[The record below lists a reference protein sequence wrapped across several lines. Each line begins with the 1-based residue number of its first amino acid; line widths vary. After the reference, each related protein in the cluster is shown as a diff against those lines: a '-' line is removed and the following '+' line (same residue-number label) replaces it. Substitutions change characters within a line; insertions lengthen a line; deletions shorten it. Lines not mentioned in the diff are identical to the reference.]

1 MISMKPAFDALASNI
16 IVARKY
22 YEPLLAAM
30 NRFAITAPA
39 EQQMFLA
46 QVAHE
51 SGGFN
56 HVEENLNYSAAAL
69 LRVFPK
75 YFTPQQ
81 ASEYARKPMAIANR
95 VYANRMGNGDE
106 FSGDGFRYCG
116 RGLIQLTGK
125 NNYTAFAKDLLGDQ
139 WELLIKEPGTI
150 SADPNYAALSAAWF
164 WNKNK
169 LGEVSHDIELTT
181 KRING
186 GLHGL
191 DDRKNKLAT
200 AKANWSAI
208 A

>member
-1 MISMKPAFDALASNI
+1 MKPAFDALASNI
-16 IVARKY
+16 VVARKY

-30 NRFAITAPA
+30 SRFAITDPQ

-51 SGGFN
+51 SGGFC

-81 ASEYARKPMAIANR
+81 ANDYARNPRAIANR

-106 FSGDGFRYCG
+106 YSGDGYLFHG

-125 NNYTAFAKDLLGDQ
+125 SNYTAFARDLLGDQ
-139 WELLIKEPGTI
+139 WEALLKEPGTI

-164 WNKNK
+164 WHTNK
-169 LGEVSHDIELTT
+169 LGAVSHDIELTT

-191 DDRKNKLAT
+191 DDRKTKLAI
-200 AKANWSAI
+200 ARQNWSAT